1 MPLFIARWLCR
12 LAVQLRRKQSCC
24 GAFLLLTVLLQ
35 TQASASLGCLLTV
48 RSAEQLLNVSVGDQL
63 QLKCTVQFCGKKQL
77 PETYWCKFSTNSCQP
92 LNETTR
98 LYPGN
103 PRRTVFVTYRVSSV
117 QLSDGGTFVCQAKHG
132 SETAVGY
139 SIRVNVRDTPL
150 SVQISK
156 APLNPSVGE
165 SLSLNCTVRFYAKEG
180 SLPEAFWCKRGGDGC
195 PRLAGTIHY
204 PTFSKNKEMFIFV
217 IYTILS
223 VELSDNG
230 TFQCWARQGNAKAG
244 RSITVNI
251 QEAGQERG
259 FWTVYS
265 LCRWI
270 MFGLLI
276 TVPIPFCHSSCSRG
290 KRDGNGQH

>member
-98 LYPGN
+98 LYP
-103 PRRTVFVTYRVSSV
+103 
-117 QLSDGGTFVCQAKHG
+117 
-132 SETAVGY
+132 
-139 SIRVNVRDTPL
+139 DTPL

-276 TVPIPFCHSSCSRG
+276 TVPVPFCHSSCSRG